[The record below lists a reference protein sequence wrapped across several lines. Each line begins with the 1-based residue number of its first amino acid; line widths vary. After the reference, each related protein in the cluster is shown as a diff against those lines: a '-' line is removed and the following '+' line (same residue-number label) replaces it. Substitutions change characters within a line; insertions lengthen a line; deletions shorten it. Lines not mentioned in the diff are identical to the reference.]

1 MNIGTWSMRLRP
13 RPTTI
18 DLRLQVPE
26 RELLRAVLPWPPSHP
41 RALVT
46 LLEALALWQGDVLRV
61 AVCVDGSSDSSGL
74 TGLGLFGATLDD
86 LGSPLVHAYEISPSR
101 CFLRLRRRRPSST
114 GQWDLDLTGGE
125 K

>member
-18 DLRLQVPE
+18 DLRLQVPGQD
-26 RELLRAVLPWPPSHP
+26 LLRAVLPRPSHP

-46 LLEALALWQGDVLRV
+46 LLEGLALWQGDALRV

-86 LGSPLVHAYEISPSR
+86 LGSPLVHAYELSPSR
-101 CFLRLRRRRPSST
+101 CFLRLRRRRPPST
-114 GQWDLDLTGGE
+114 VQWDLDLTGGE

>member
-18 DLRLQVPE
+18 ELRLQAPE
-26 RELLRAVLPWPPSHP
+26 RALLRAVLPLPSHP

-46 LLEALALWQGDVLRV
+46 LLEGLALWQGDALRV
-61 AVCVDGSSDSSGL
+61 AVCVDGSSDLSGL
-74 TGLGLFGATLDD
+74 TGLGLLGATLDD
-86 LGSPLVHAYEISPSR
+86 LGSPLVHAYELSPSR
-101 CFLRLRRRRPSST
+101 HFRRLRRRRLAAL
-114 GQWDLDLTGGE
+114 WDLDLTGGE